1 MPKRLTFDDFRDG
14 PVSVPDFAPGCYGM
28 DLTIRGAMD
37 DREWKRWVSI
47 TNVPEVRGMMGKYRK
62 KNGVVGLRDAIIA
75 FLTENNI
82 EVFDA

>member
-1 MPKRLTFDDFRDG
+1 MPKRPTFNDFRDS

-28 DLTIRGAMD
+28 DITVRGAMD
-37 DREWKRWVSI
+37 DREWKRWVAL
-47 TNVPEVRGMMGKYRK
+47 TRVLELRGMMGKYRK
-62 KNGVVGLRDAIIA
+62 TNGVNGLRAAIVA